1 MLKHFDRILI
11 SILIVTLC
19 FSCSK
24 EDVQEELNLAPNI
37 FAVNIEVLSA
47 TKTTITWE
55 AAIDPEGHG
64 VYYLLEVEGAQV
76 GDRLTNTAYT
86 LEGLTPSTAY
96 SGKIIA
102 VDSRRNSTISDF
114 SFTTKNVAELETFKV
129 TDINLFSADMG
140 GKLLA
145 QGDSEIIEVGLIIG
159 STVNST
165 IENNLKKIELNL
177 DSQNEFRT
185 TLTNISESTTYYVR
199 AYAINNEGVG
209 YGNEEVFSS
218 PNENKIYDGNVI
230 LNTQE
235 EVIAFGANNYT
246 TIDGSLL
253 INGTVTDLTPL
264 ESLVIVNNSFTIR
277 NTVNLKNLEGLNN
290 LKVTGKR
297 FANGFLIRD
306 NLALESLNGLNSLEA
321 TNGET
326 DIINNNYLI
335 NLQGLNN
342 YIGANAGEFR
352 IEDCDRLQSLSGL
365 ENFSFVGYYLYIRNN
380 EVLNDLSAL
389 SRLSFVGERV
399 HISNNPNLEN
409 LNGFDLL
416 TSTKGV
422 DVFYNDALKNLDGLR
437 NLVHVSESISIKY
450 NDKLADLTA
459 FQNITTTAYLTI
471 EYNNALTSLNGLN
484 NLISIENNIS
494 IGVNAN
500 LLTLEGLENLSSVA
514 GSFQIWSNAL
524 LGDFC
529 PIKTL
534 ISNNN
539 NNSQNISIAN
549 NLTNPSNIE
558 ILNDCN

>member
-1 MLKHFDRILI
+1 MHKHFYRIII
-11 SILIVTLC
+11 SILIVALC
-19 FSCSK
+19 FSCAK
-24 EDVQEELNLAPNI
+24 EDDTEALNLAPNI

-47 TKTTITWE
+47 TKASITWE

-64 VYYLLEVEGAQV
+64 VYYLLEVEDEQV

-86 LEGLTPSTAY
+86 LDNLTPSTAY

-102 VDSRRNSTISDF
+102 VDSRRNNTISDF

-159 STVNST
+159 STVSPT
-165 IENNLKKIELNL
+165 IENNLKKIKLNL

-185 TLTNISESTTYYVR
+185 TLTNISENTVYYLR

-218 PNENKIYDGNVI
+218 PNENKIYDGDVI

-235 EVIAFGANNYT
+235 EVLAFGANHYT

-253 INGTVTDLTPL
+253 VNGTVTELKPL
-264 ESLVIVNNSFTIR
+264 ESLVIVNNSFTIK
-277 NTVNLKNLEGLNN
+277 NTVNLKNLEGLHN

-297 FANGFLIRD
+297 FANGFLIRN
-306 NLALESLNGLNSLEA
+306 NLALESLNGLNSLEV
-321 TNGET
+321 TYGET
-326 DIINNNYLI
+326 DIINNNNLI

-342 YIGANAGEFR
+342 YIGAYAGEFR
-352 IEDCDRLQSLSGL
+352 IEDCDSLQSLSGL
-365 ENFSFVGYYLYIRNN
+365 ENFSFVSYYLYIRNN

-422 DVFYNDALKNLDGLR
+422 DILYNDALKNLDGLR
-437 NLVHVSESISIKY
+437 NLVDVSESISIKY
-450 NDKLADLTA
+450 NKRLADLTA
-459 FQNITTTAYLTI
+459 LQNITTTEYLMI
-471 EYNNALTSLNGLN
+471 EYNNTLTSLSGLD
-484 NLISIENNIS
+484 NLISINYNIS
-494 IGVNAN
+494 IASNAN
-500 LLTLEGLENLSSVA
+500 LLSLTGLENLSSVA
-514 GSFQIWSNAL
+514 GSFQISNNAL

-534 ISNNN
+534 LSNNN
-539 NNSQNISIAN
+539 NQNISIAN
-549 NLTNPSNIE
+549 NLTNPSTSE